1 MSAQSPAK
9 TKPLTNARI
18 AKLSPRAGPYELPV
32 ESGLRVVIRPSGA
45 KSFGLRYRFGGASRN
60 LTLGPASIGVDG
72 ARKLTA
78 KARLELM
85 QGKDPAAE
93 KREAK
98 RQAKAEIAKQR
109 EAKRQAKTPQRETVA
124 ELVDGF
130 LQRMS
135 RKASPKTVDATGRLL
150 RREVVAA
157 WGARPIAEVSRA
169 DVRALLECVGER
181 APVMANRLLSTVRR
195 LFAHAVDE
203 ELIARNPAAG
213 IEPPHAETP
222 RERVLDGRELASV
235 WCAAERLDGED
246 GDFIRL
252 LILTAARF
260 SEVARLEWRE
270 VDLDNGVWTLPAARA
285 KNRKAHVT
293 PLSAPALRILQ
304 RLHAARV
311 TDDGRVFRSSFS
323 RIRDRIDAEIAR
335 FDGAPLAHWTPH
347 DLRRTAATNL
357 QSLGVAAHVVEKLLN
372 HASGTFRGIVS
383 IYQRHEYFA
392 ERRDAL
398 QALAAHIAA
407 LTGANIVPL
416 SRWA

>member
-1 MSAQSPAK
+1 M
-9 TKPLTNARI
+9 
-18 AKLSPRAGPYELPV
+18 
-32 ESGLRVVIRPSGA
+32 
-45 KSFGLRYRFGGASRN
+45 
-60 LTLGPASIGVDG
+60 
-72 ARKLTA
+72 
-78 KARLELM
+78 LE
-85 QGKDPAAE
+85 GKDPAE
-93 KREAK
+93 LKRRRKEAAKAAAAAQRAAK
-98 RQAKAEIAKQR
+98 R
-109 EAKRQAKTPQRETVA
+109 RQPQRETVA

-130 LQRMS
+130 LQRMA

-181 APVMANRLLSTVRR
+181 APVMANRLLPTVRR

-213 IEPPHAETP
+213 IEPLHAETP

-235 WCAAERLDGED
+235 RRAAERLGGED

-311 TDDGRVFRSSFS
+311 ADDGRVFRSSFS
-323 RIRDRIDAEIAR
+323 RVRDRIDAEIAR
-335 FDGAPLAHWTPH
+335 VDGAPLAHWTPH
-347 DLRRTAATNL
+347 DLRRTAVPTAN
-357 QSLGVAAHVVEKLLN
+357 
-372 HASGTFRGIVS
+372 S
-383 IYQRHEYFA
+383 I
-392 ERRDAL
+392 
-398 QALAAHIAA
+398 
-407 LTGANIVPL
+407 
-416 SRWA
+416 